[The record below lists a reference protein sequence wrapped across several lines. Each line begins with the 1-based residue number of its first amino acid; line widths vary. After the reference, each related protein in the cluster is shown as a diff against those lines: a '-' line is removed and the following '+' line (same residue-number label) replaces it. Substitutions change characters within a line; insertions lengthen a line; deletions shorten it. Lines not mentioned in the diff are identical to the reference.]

1 MMTLGM
7 STAIDPRLSAA
18 FSDIERY
25 RCAMAQLTTLLE
37 TYVVAGGGAD
47 LKDTYAVSLKYGPP
61 ARIGPCMAIDWPGPW
76 PGHAGDRL
84 DSDA

>member
-1 MMTLGM
+1 MTLGM

-61 ARIGPCMAIDWPGPW
+61 ARTDHAWPLARTMARTRRGQARFRRVIF
-76 PGHAGDRL
+76 
-84 DSDA
+84 